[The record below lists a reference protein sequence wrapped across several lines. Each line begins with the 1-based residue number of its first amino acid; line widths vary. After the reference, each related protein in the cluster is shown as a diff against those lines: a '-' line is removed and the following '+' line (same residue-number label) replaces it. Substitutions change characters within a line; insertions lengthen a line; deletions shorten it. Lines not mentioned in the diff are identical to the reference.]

1 MSGFVMAL
9 LAALCFTV
17 GGIFMKLSEG
27 LTKLWP
33 SVAIFVLFAVG
44 ATLNTLLVKRGGELG
59 PAYTVIVGLESVL
72 AFVFGVVFFGEDRS
86 WPRLLGVAL
95 VLGGLLLLRR

>member
-1 MSGFVMAL
+1 MSNFGMAIV
-9 LAALCFTV
+9 AALSFTV
-17 GGIFMKLSEG
+17 GGIFMKLSDG

-44 ATLNTLLVKRGGELG
+44 AVLNTLLVKRGGELG
-59 PAYTVIVGLESVL
+59 PAYTIIVGLEAVL
-72 AFVFGVVFFGEDRS
+72 AFAFGVLFFGEDRS

-95 VLGGLLLLRR
+95 ILGGLLLLRK

>member
-1 MSGFVMAL
+1 MSSLMMAL
-9 LAALCFTV
+9 IAALCFTV
-17 GGIFMKLSEG
+17 GGIFMKLSDG

-44 ATLNTLLVKRGGELG
+44 AILNTLLVKRGGELG
-59 PAYTVIVGLESVL
+59 AAYTVIVGLEAVL
-72 AFVFGVVFFGEDRS
+72 AFVFGVIFFGEDRS

-95 VLGGLLLLRR
+95 IMGGLLLLRK